1 MITICRYPRTYGRID
16 GRELVNIEIDI
27 YGTAEIELLTVKHL
41 EIAIFD
47 RFSSRFRLIH
57 SLFRAISC

>member
-27 YGTAEIELLTVKHL
+27 CGTADIELLNDKNL
-41 EIAIFD
+41 EIAIFG
-47 RFSSRFRLIH
+47 RFSSRSRLIH